1 MNKITLRQIIDG
13 INKNLESDPDI
24 EDLCLEVD
32 LDYYEV
38 SLSYHQI
45 LERLK
50 AYYFKTHLCTDTQV
64 GSKAY
69 YFDDELVAIS
79 YKEFRNSYELFW
91 FASKEAANKV
101 RDFLKSFIQEPEIHY
116 NLFDLD
122 EDGYDEK
129 YSIEYNSGILHKSA
143 WYEGSKVE
151 IVRTNFR
158 SEGFNSPNYLR
169 GVEIRLADGTTKIV
183 TPSDLL
189 FDYNTL
195 D

>member
-1 MNKITLRQIIDG
+1 MNKITLRQIING

-24 EDLCLEVD
+24 EDLCLEFE

-38 SLSYHQI
+38 SFSYNQI

-50 AYYFKTHLCTDTQV
+50 AYYFQTHRCTDTQV

-69 YFDDELVAIS
+69 YLDGELVAIS
-79 YKEFRNSYELFW
+79 HKPFRKVNEYFQ

-101 RDFLKSFIQEPEIHY
+101 RDFLKSFIQEPEINY
-116 NLFDLD
+116 KLFDLD
-122 EDGYDEK
+122 EDLYDEK
-129 YSIEYNSGILHKSA
+129 YAIDYNSGIIHKSA

-151 IVRTNFR
+151 IVRTNFN
-158 SEGFNSPNYLR
+158 SEVFSPAKHFR

-183 TPSDLL
+183 TTSDLL